1 VLVNEQRVEGG
12 VSYQCGISMFVSRSV
27 SYLSTLDISKA
38 PLQETSEIFSEIFLD
53 KTIRWQSRE
62 REEGELGCLGPQE
75 KLHF

>member
-38 PLQETSEIFSEIFLD
+38 PLQETSEIFLY
-53 KTIRWQSRE
+53 KTIRWQSRG